1 MDQPGPAPPMPMPMP
16 GVGRLDDD
24 VAQVKARYQALVE
37 QIPAVLY
44 INLTDEDDTTVYV
57 SPQTEEILGI
67 PPAAWLDGTWGRHVH
82 PDDDERVD
90 QRYQEFVR
98 HEQEGVDE
106 YRFIRPD
113 GREIWIHDRVA
124 IIRDETGAAVLV
136 QGVMFDVTEQH
147 QAQALAEQQAQVMQ
161 RLDTISLTFTEILVS
176 GADPE
181 QVLASLA
188 DVVSNPVVLED
199 AAHQVLAYAQ
209 RSENLVALL
218 AAWAE
223 HSRLAHASADDVR
236 GVSRSGD
243 NTPTCAWT
251 TVRLHGE
258 EWGRLHVLELETPV
272 DDVDR
277 IALDR
282 AAAAIGIALLTEREA
297 SRLADKARARLISD
311 IWRGHWRSAS
321 EIVARARTLGAELAD
336 RRLAAVVLE
345 VNESNRAD
353 GRVADERRELREAM
367 LESLPT
373 ALQHTGL
380 DGLSA
385 LVGDRL
391 VGILALPGDA
401 DWRPVI
407 DDLAARTLAYLEQH
421 APGVPVVLGVST
433 PADSDTIRT
442 ALVEA
447 SEAASYGL
455 RVGRDSTVHHFD
467 DLGLLQLL
475 VQLSDGPELSR
486 FVEGELG
493 PVLDHDAEGR
503 PSLLET
509 LKAFLASG
517 GQKSRAAR
525 SLHVERRTLYYR
537 LERIA
542 TLLGRDLDDQA
553 TRLRLDVALQ
563 GLDLLRQRA
572 AHRSESRW

>member
-1 MDQPGPAPPMPMPMP
+1 MDQPSTDPASVDH
-16 GVGRLDDD
+16 GWLDDG

-44 INLTDEDDTTVYV
+44 INLTDEAETTVYV
-57 SPQTEEILGI
+57 SPQTTEILGI
-67 PPAAWLDGTWGRHVH
+67 PPEDWHNRKWSTHVH
-82 PDDDERVD
+82 PEDTERVD
-90 QRYQEFVR
+90 ERYREFVR
-98 HEQEGVDE
+98 HEREGVDE

-124 IIRDETGAAVLV
+124 IIRDDAGAPVLV

-147 QAQALAEQQAQVMQ
+147 QAQVLAEHQAQVMA
-161 RLDTISLTFTEILVS
+161 RLDAISLKFTEILVG

-188 DVVSNPVVLED
+188 DVVSNPVILED
-199 AAHQVLAYAQ
+199 AAHQVLAYSQ
-209 RSENLVALL
+209 RSENLESLL
-218 AAWAE
+218 GTWAE

-243 NTPTCAWT
+243 HTPTCAWT

-258 EWGRLHVLELETPV
+258 EWGRLHVLQLESDV

-297 SRLADKARARLISD
+297 GRLADNARARLISD
-311 IWRGHWRSAS
+311 IWRGQWRSAS
-321 EIVARARTLGAELAD
+321 DIVARARTLGAELGD

-345 VNESNRAD
+345 PREPTRSPRS
-353 GRVADERRELREAM
+353 GPDERRQLREA
-367 LESLPT
+367 LVDSLSS
-373 ALQHTGL
+373 ARAETGL

-385 LVGDRL
+385 MVGDRL
-391 VGILALPGDA
+391 VGILALPRDA
-401 DWRPVI
+401 GWRPVL
-407 DDLAARTLAYLEQH
+407 DDLAGRALELLGTQ
-421 APGVPVVLGVST
+421 APGVSVVMGIST
-433 PADSDTIRT
+433 AADSESIRR

-455 RVGRDSTVHHFD
+455 RVGGDSTVHHFD

-493 PVLDHDAEGR
+493 PVLDHDADNR
-503 PSLLET
+503 SDLLET
-509 LKAFLASG
+509 LKAYLASG

-525 SLHVERRTLYYR
+525 SLHIERRTVYYR
-537 LERIA
+537 LERISD
-542 TLLGRDLDDQA
+542 LLGRDLDDQA

-563 GLDLLRQRA
+563 GLDLIRQRA
-572 AHRSESRW
+572 ATRSDARW